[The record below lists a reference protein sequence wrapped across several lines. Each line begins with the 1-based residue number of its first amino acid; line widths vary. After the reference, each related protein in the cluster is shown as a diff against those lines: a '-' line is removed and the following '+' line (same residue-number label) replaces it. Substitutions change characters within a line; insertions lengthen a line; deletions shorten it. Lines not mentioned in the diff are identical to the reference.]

1 VPDSKAHQFNT
12 AGTFYFQATYSGDNN
27 NTGPVSS
34 GCAAEPLTVS
44 PNTPTISTT
53 VSPAGP
59 IKIGDSAHDTASLS
73 GNTADAGGTVSYAL
87 YAHNDCSGLVADL
100 TPTTNTVVNGS
111 VPDSKAHQFNTAG
124 TFYFQATYSGDN
136 NNTGPV
142 SSGCAAEPLTVSPN
156 GPTISTTLSDASI
169 TVGDTIHDSST
180 LAGATSGA
188 GGTVKYSYYASLENC
203 NTGTFDNPGG
213 TSAGEVTV
221 SGGDVPNSDDAT
233 FNSAGTYYWRAY
245 YSGDANNDPAT
256 SACTDETLRV
266 IAPHIT
272 ILKTPDTQTIVAG
285 QTASFTIQVINDG
298 NSPLTNVV
306 VTDAL
311 APGCA
316 RTSADIP
323 GLALM
328 KPAPDASGTITYSCT
343 LANVTASFTN
353 TAVATGKPEL
363 GPNVSSFD
371 PAAVTVVAPV
381 THPAISI

>member
-142 SSGCAAEPLTVSPN
+142 SPGRRAAPLTVSPN

-213 TSAGEVTV
+213 TSAG
-221 SGGDVPNSDDAT
+221 
-233 FNSAGTYYWRAY
+233 
-245 YSGDANNDPAT
+245 
-256 SACTDETLRV
+256 
-266 IAPHIT
+266 
-272 ILKTPDTQTIVAG
+272 
-285 QTASFTIQVINDG
+285 
-298 NSPLTNVV
+298 
-306 VTDAL
+306 
-311 APGCA
+311 
-316 RTSADIP
+316 
-323 GLALM
+323 
-328 KPAPDASGTITYSCT
+328 
-343 LANVTASFTN
+343 
-353 TAVATGKPEL
+353 
-363 GPNVSSFD
+363 
-371 PAAVTVVAPV
+371 
-381 THPAISI
+381 